1 MDLNK
6 VMLIGNLTRDP
17 EMRMTPSGQSVSTFS
32 VATNRKWKGNDGE
45 TKDDAQFHEIVIW
58 GKLAEIAEQ
67 YLSKGKK
74 IYIEGR
80 LQTRNWEGQDGV
92 KRNKTEIV
100 ATDLI
105 MLDRKGDGASDFSQ
119 VTQDTKINK
128 KEEKEEKEDV
138 DPAIEEVNLDDIPF

>member
-17 EMRMTPSGQSVSTFS
+17 EMRMTPSGQSVATFS
-32 VATNRKWKGNDGE
+32 IATNRKWKGNDGE
-45 TKDDAQFHEIVIW
+45 MKDDAQFHEIVIW
-58 GKLAEIAEQ
+58 GKLAEVAEQ

-74 IYIEGR
+74 VYLEGR

-105 MLDRKGDGASDFSQ
+105 MLDRKGDGSSDFSQ
-119 VTQDTKINK
+119 VSQEPKSSK
-128 KEEKEEKEDV
+128 KEEKEDV
-138 DPAIEEVNLDDIPF
+138 DPEIEEVNLDDIPF

>member
-17 EMRMTPSGQSVSTFS
+17 EMRMTPSGQSVATFS
-32 VATNRKWKGNDGE
+32 IATNRRWKGNDGE
-45 TKDDAQFHEIVIW
+45 VKDDAQFHEIVIW

-67 YLSKGKK
+67 YLNKGKK

-105 MLDRKGDGASDFSQ
+105 MLDRKGDGGADFSSKSEK
-119 VTQDTKINK
+119 VSESSK
-128 KEEKEEKEDV
+128 KEIKEDQ

>member
-17 EMRMTPSGQSVSTFS
+17 EMRMTPSGQSVATFS
-32 VATNRKWKGNDGE
+32 IATNRRWKGNDGE
-45 TKDDAQFHEIVIW
+45 IKDDAQFHEIVIW
-58 GKLAEIAEQ
+58 GKLAEVAEQ

-74 IYIEGR
+74 VYIEGR

-105 MLDRKGDGASDFSQ
+105 MLDRKGDVSSDFSQ
-119 VTQDTKINK
+119 VNQDSKSSK
-128 KEEKEEKEDV
+128 KEEKEDIDAE
-138 DPAIEEVNLDDIPF
+138 IGEVNLDDIPF

>member
-17 EMRMTPSGQSVSTFS
+17 EMRMTPSGQSVATFS
-32 VATNRKWKGNDGE
+32 IATNRKWKGNDGE
-45 TKDDAQFHEIVIW
+45 MKDDAQFHEIVIW
-58 GKLAEIAEQ
+58 GKLAEVAEQ

-74 IYIEGR
+74 VYLEGR

-105 MLDRKGDGASDFSQ
+105 MLDRKGDGSSDFSQ
-119 VTQDTKINK
+119 VSQESKSSK
-128 KEEKEEKEDV
+128 KEEKENV
-138 DPAIEEVNLDDIPF
+138 DPEIEEVNLDDIPF